1 MTLNEL
7 RLKNPGIPIYSVTD
21 PAFEPYGRV
30 LAEIDPSGIHA
41 ALGQCPI
48 PPSGNV
54 YVADDAALH
63 AAAGVDVI
71 EKTVFGDMPVQA
83 GYCNGH
89 GCKLNAL
96 EYHKC
101 SEVNYSTTGCVLLM
115 ALPGD
120 IHGWQLRSES
130 VVGFYLPAGTL
141 VEVHPRVLHFAP
153 CRISPEGFNCLVILE
168 NRTNSPLDS
177 VNTAAE
183 GEQRLLWMRNKW
195 LIAHPESVPASKGA
209 FVGIVGENLELKI

>member
-1 MTLNEL
+1 
-7 RLKNPGIPIYSVTD
+7 
-21 PAFEPYGRV
+21 
-30 LAEIDPSGIHA
+30 
-41 ALGQCPI
+41 
-48 PPSGNV
+48 
-54 YVADDAALH
+54 
-63 AAAGVDVI
+63 
-71 EKTVFGDMPVQA
+71 
-83 GYCNGH
+83 
-89 GCKLNAL
+89 
-96 EYHKC
+96 
-101 SEVNYSTTGCVLLM
+101 M